1 LLVGAA
7 YACAAFSHPIGTLV
21 SPGPGLFP
29 LLAGLTMTLAGLV
42 AMIAESR
49 APSLATVELGTS
61 FRRVPMLVAALVG
74 YAIVL
79 KPVGFLVASTALAG
93 LVLVILGRR
102 RVWTVS
108 TIAVALS
115 AGTWLTFR
123 LLGVP
128 LPRGPLPF

>member
-1 LLVGAA
+1 VIGAG
-7 YACAAFSHPIGTLV
+7 YSIAAFSYPVGTLV

-29 LLAGLTMTLAGLV
+29 LIAGLTMTLAGLV
-42 AMIAESR
+42 ATIAESR
-49 APSLATVELGTS
+49 APSIAALELGES

-79 KPVGFLVASTALAG
+79 KPVGFLVASTTLVVLA
-93 LVLVILGRR
+93 LVILGRR
-102 RVWTVS
+102 RAWRVV

-115 AGTWLTFR
+115 AGTWMTFR

-128 LPRGPLPF
+128 LPQGLLGL

>member
-1 LLVGAA
+1 MIGAG
-7 YACAAFSHPIGTLV
+7 YSIAAFSYPVGTLV

-29 LLAGLTMTLAGLV
+29 LIAGLTMTLAGLV
-42 AMIAESR
+42 ATIAESR
-49 APSLATVELGTS
+49 APSIAALELGES

-79 KPVGFLVASTALAG
+79 KPVGFLVASTTLVVLA
-93 LVLVILGRR
+93 LVILGRR
-102 RVWTVS
+102 RAWTVV

-115 AGTWLTFR
+115 AGTWMTFR

-128 LPRGPLPF
+128 LPQGLLGL